1 MFNFIITLIL
11 ISVDSVRHVLCTF
24 SVPSKF
30 VRTWS
35 TKANAEWEFSQPVN
49 IFSVAVIDYVVQPL
63 KMVAFIM
70 VVI

>member
-1 MFNFIITLIL
+1 MY
-11 ISVDSVRHVLCTF
+11 

-35 TKANAEWEFSQPVN
+35 TKANAEWEFSKPVS
-49 IFSVAVIDYVVQPL
+49 IFSVAIMDYTVQPL
-63 KMVAFIM
+63 KVVAFIV